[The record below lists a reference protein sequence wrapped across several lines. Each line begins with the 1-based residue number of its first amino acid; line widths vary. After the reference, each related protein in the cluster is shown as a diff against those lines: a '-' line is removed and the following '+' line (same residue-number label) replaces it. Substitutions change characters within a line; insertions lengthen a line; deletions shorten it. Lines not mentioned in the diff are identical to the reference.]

1 MKGRDPGESL
11 VRAAVEILQPLV
23 ERMLAAGIVFGRLES
38 QVRDLFVQVA
48 EQRFAIPGR
57 PQTDSRLALLTGI
70 NRKEIRRIRS
80 RGTRAATGGSFSR
93 NVAADV
99 CSRWSTE
106 GRWTDRAGH
115 PLPLSIRGRTR
126 SFVRLVRETTADV
139 RPKALLDEL
148 VRAGAVE
155 LRDDRTVVLSRK
167 AYIPATGTSEKLT
180 MLAEDPP
187 ELVRTMIRNVFLTAG
202 EPWLQQKVAYDH
214 LGSDGLER
222 VRREIRRRAERFLD
236 GIDRYL
242 SRYDRD
248 RNARAPGGERR
259 RAGLGVYYFE
269 SEDDETPA
277 ADGSRRRH
285 ERDDDDASD
294 TANAVRSPPADP
306 VRVRRRPQRH
316 GSVR

>member
-1 MKGRDPGESL
+1 MKGRDPGEGL
-11 VRAAVEILQPLV
+11 VRAAVEVLQPLV

-38 QVRDLFVQVA
+38 RVRDLFVQVA

-57 PQTDSRLALLTGI
+57 PQTDSRIALLTGI
-70 NRKEIRRIRS
+70 NRKEVRRIRS
-80 RGTRAATGGSFSR
+80 RGARPATGGSFSR

-106 GRWTDRAGH
+106 ARWTDRSGR

-148 VRAGAVE
+148 VRAGAVA
-155 LRDDRTVVLSRK
+155 LGDDGTVVLSRK
-167 AYIPATGTSEKLT
+167 AYIPATGVSEKLA

-187 ELVRTMIRNVFLTAG
+187 ELVRTMLRNVFLTAG
-202 EPWLQQKVAYDH
+202 EPWLQQKVVYDNV
-214 LGSDGLER
+214 GDEGLER
-222 VRREIRRRAERFLD
+222 LRREIRHRAERFLD
-236 GIDRYL
+236 GIDRFL

-248 RNARAPGGERR
+248 RTARAPGGERR

-269 SEDDETPA
+269 SDDEA
-277 ADGSRRRH
+277 RASDGSRRRH
-285 ERDDDDASD
+285 ERGDDDASEN
-294 TANAVRSPPADP
+294 ANAVRSPPADP

-316 GSVR
+316 GPVR